1 MMKFVLVMMDL
12 QDWIAVFQLTKTP
25 DANPLITAPAT
36 ANAKKKVPN
45 TFVSA
50 MTDLKDAIAVK
61 LTTNAQTL
69 AVVTE
74 FALKEIVVVILDL
87 KVMIAVK
94 HFLLVV
100 VVYLEFVLKVLTK
113 RHLFVNVLL
122 VLLED
127 IVLNTITQEIP
138 ADIKDFVVGTD
149 YVHQETATIN
159 LVCVMADLVDQH
171 VITLRF
177 TVVQIH
183 VVHMVPVVL

>member
-1 MMKFVLVMMDL
+1 MKFVLVMMDL

-94 HFLLVV
+94 HFPLVV

-127 IVLNTITQEIP
+127 IVLNTITQEIL
-138 ADIKDFVVGTD
+138 ADTKDFVVGTD

-159 LVCVMADLVDQH
+159 LVHVMADLVDQH
-171 VITLRF
+171 VITLLF